1 MLESVALCQAHLSSV
16 LQNEVPLDIQL
27 VNRMTDQLRLDKSL
41 FYDEN
46 NEPSNEVIIS
56 LLPISI
62 GLLKSPG
69 DNSSEDLEPV
79 IELIEAL
86 LAPKS
91 FDEVLSFI
99 SIDDLAAGLE
109 SGISPLQTICI
120 KQIAKAQPPDLVA
133 NTPLIDKLLDIFADP
148 NSRCTQAVHDALV
161 KLANKGELV
170 IKRIFSESS
179 SSMLRQIHDSD
190 NAVLQGRLMS
200 LLESIL
206 ALNWSVPSTL
216 LQFPLSIYNPNSPT
230 WDILQTLTTI
240 QFYRT
245 IIENAHPKTLM
256 KDISQQ
262 INAIT
267 GLFAMRNEVDDVQSF
282 LLTEI
287 FLLFRELSHQE
298 PALFGELD
306 QQYNIV
312 SSVMGD
318 SQHPNDR
325 ISLLTFVSPKYLL
338 EAHPDVIDSIKFK
351 SAEIPIIRNMLSY
364 QQPFLKLGPDQS
376 RLMALSYSD
385 LLLVLLVVAKTN
397 FGLATLLH
405 DWPQVMNSIISKE
418 NIRQPEIFNLRRE
431 LLEILVSK
439 QASTLGVWYGGIKEA
454 YREVIL
460 GAGYNQEAQ
469 AIVTDRAM

>member
-1 MLESVALCQAHLSSV
+1 
-16 LQNEVPLDIQL
+16 
-27 VNRMTDQLRLDKSL
+27 
-41 FYDEN
+41 
-46 NEPSNEVIIS
+46 
-56 LLPISI
+56 
-62 GLLKSPG
+62 
-69 DNSSEDLEPV
+69 
-79 IELIEAL
+79 
-86 LAPKS
+86 
-91 FDEVLSFI
+91 
-99 SIDDLAAGLE
+99 
-109 SGISPLQTICI
+109 
-120 KQIAKAQPPDLVA
+120 
-133 NTPLIDKLLDIFADP
+133 
-148 NSRCTQAVHDALV
+148 
-161 KLANKGELV
+161 
-170 IKRIFSESS
+170 
-179 SSMLRQIHDSD
+179 
-190 NAVLQGRLMS
+190 
-200 LLESIL
+200 
-206 ALNWSVPSTL
+206 
-216 LQFPLSIYNPNSPT
+216 
-230 WDILQTLTTI
+230 
-240 QFYRT
+240 
-245 IIENAHPKTLM
+245 
-256 KDISQQ
+256 
-262 INAIT
+262 
-267 GLFAMRNEVDDVQSF
+267 MRNEVDDVQSF

-364 QQPFLKLGPDQS
+364 QQSFLKLGPDQS

-431 LLEILVSK
+431 LLEILVNK